1 MNQIIIHGRFTRDP
15 EISSFRNKEGRDTSV
30 CRFSVA
36 VNRNYGDEADFFN
49 CSVFGKRAEVID
61 KYFGKGS
68 GIIIRGRIES
78 NKYKD
83 KDGNDRIGWGI
94 MVEDFDFCG
103 SKNSGG
109 SNVPSELK
117 PDSFEQLE
125 DDVPF

>member
-1 MNQIIIHGRFTRDP
+1 MNQIIIHGRFTRNP
-15 EISSFRNKEGRDTSV
+15 ELSSFRNKEGRDTYV

-49 CSVFGKRAEVID
+49 CSVFGKRAEVIN

-68 GIIIRGRIES
+68 EIVIRGRMES

-83 KDGNDRIGWGI
+83 KNGNDRIGWGI

-103 SKNSGG
+103 GKNQSTA
-109 SNVPSELK
+109 PEPA
-117 PDSFEQLE
+117 PDGFEEVE

>member
-1 MNQIIIHGRFTRDP
+1 MNQIIIHGRLTRAP
-15 EISSFRNKEGRDTSV
+15 EINSFRNKEGRDTSV

-49 CSVFGKRAEVID
+49 CSVFGKRAEVVD
-61 KYFGKGS
+61 KYFCKGS
-68 GIIIRGRIES
+68 EIVIKGRMES

-83 KDGNDRIGWGI
+83 RDGNDRIGWGI
-94 MVEDFDFCG
+94 MVEGFDFCG
-103 SKNSGG
+103 SKSSGDQ
-109 SNVPSELK
+109 NTPSELK